1 MFMKASDPVDS
12 LLQRPAELLDGVAAQ
27 LSKVGIDLAP
37 LWLQLFLLAIVIALL
52 IPVIK
57 AMRARLK
64 KDRLPL
70 VAAVVLGL
78 VGMGVVIGI
87 IENATTP
94 KRVGGSVD
102 FARRADLR
110 LALLDFRD
118 QPISKGSGLVDT
130 ATGRFALHYSPFI
143 DGRARKIRISA
154 NGCRP
159 IEIPLARA
167 QLRAESE
174 RQWSFRCAIT

>member
-1 MFMKASDPVDS
+1 MKATDPVDG
-12 LLQRPAELLDGVAAQ
+12 LLQRPGELLDGIAAQ
-27 LSKVGIDLAP
+27 LSKVGVDLAP

-57 AMRARLK
+57 AVRARRK

-70 VAAVVLGL
+70 VAAVVLAL
-78 VGMGVVIGI
+78 VGVGVVIGI
-87 IENATTP
+87 VENATTP
-94 KRVGGSVD
+94 RRVGGSID

-118 QPISKGSGLVDT
+118 QPISEGSGRVDS
-130 ATGRFALHYSPFI
+130 ATGRFALHYSPLV
-143 DGRARKIRISA
+143 DGRARKLRISA
-154 NGCRP
+154 AGCKP
-159 IEIPLARA
+159 MDIALARA

-174 RQWSFRCAIT
+174 GQWGFQCDT